1 MFTRRRVLVP
11 LALVLLALV
20 VGGPALAQLPPP
32 PPPGGDPVRLR
43 DEIERTERRIQHA
56 RDLVAT
62 APANAAASAE
72 LERAVTLQGIAR
84 TAYADARYAVAGRAT
99 MEARIHADRTIALV
113 QGLPDPGRVQDQM
126 QRTREMLERAR
137 DRLARC
143 EQPAAREMLRTA
155 LDMQSRAEAAYA
167 ETRYLA
173 ALQLTSSARERALR
187 AQQMCNAGES
197 LEEAVEAAL
206 QRTDDRLARAREVVG
221 ERGSER
227 ARRLLENAE
236 GLQAR
241 AKVEAQA
248 QRTRAAMRLTRMA
261 REQAERSLR
270 DTARSER
277 P

>member
-1 MFTRRRVLVP
+1 MFHRRRFLVP

-32 PPPGGDPVRLR
+32 PPPGGDPQRLR
-43 DEIERTERRIQHA
+43 DEIERTERRIQQA
-56 RDLVAT
+56 RDLVAA
-62 APANAAASAE
+62 APANEVASAE

-84 TAYADARYAVAGRAT
+84 TAYADARYAMAGRAT
-99 MEARIHADRTIALV
+99 KEARIHADRAIALV

-143 EQPAAREMLRTA
+143 EQPAAREVLRTA

-197 LEEAVEAAL
+197 LEEAVGAAL

-221 ERGSER
+221 ARGTER

-261 REQAERSLR
+261 REQAERALR

>member
-72 LERAVTLQGIAR
+72 LDRAVTLQGIAR
-84 TAYADARYAVAGRAT
+84 TAFADARYAVAGRAT